1 MSNDNPDLAAA
12 QDYILDEQVGYLLR
26 LASQRHAV
34 IFAQSISEKLTP
46 TQFSTLMRISE
57 GGELSQ
63 NHLGRLASMDVATV
77 KGVVDRLKAKG
88 LIQSR
93 ADKDDKRR
101 SLISL
106 SEKGATLINALKED
120 GRRISE
126 ETLAPLRSAER
137 KTLVNLLKKL
147 S

>member
-1 MSNDNPDLAAA
+1 MTDTNEDNAGN
-12 QDYILDEQVGYLLR
+12 QKYSLDEQVGYLLR

-34 IFAQSISEKLTP
+34 IFLQQISENLTP

-106 SEKGATLINALKED
+106 SDNGHELIDVLKKDGA
-120 GRRISE
+120 RISE
-126 ETLAPLRSAER
+126 KTLAPLRSSER
-137 KTLVNLLKKL
+137 KSLINLLMKI

>member
-1 MSNDNPDLAAA
+1 MSKLNEKTSEK
-12 QDYILDEQVGYLLR
+12 QSYSLDEQVGYLLR

-34 IFAQSISEKLTP
+34 IFLEEISENLTP

-77 KGVVDRLKAKG
+77 KGVVDRLKTKE
-88 LIQSR
+88 LVQSR
-93 ADKDDKRR
+93 SDADDKRR

-106 SEKGATLINALKED
+106 TLKGSELIETLKED
-120 GRRISE
+120 GARISE
-126 ETLAPLRSAER
+126 NTLAPLRGSER
-137 KTLVNLLKKL
+137 KTLISLLMKIL
-147 S
+147 

>member
-1 MSNDNPDLAAA
+1 MAELNPDIVEN
-12 QDYILDEQVGYLLR
+12 QEYNLDDQVGYLLR

-34 IFAQSISEKLTP
+34 IFLQHISEKLTP

-106 SEKGATLINALKED
+106 SAIGKTLIETLKED
-120 GRRISE
+120 GIRISE
-126 ETLAPLRSAER
+126 KTLAPLRASER
-137 KTLVNLLKKL
+137 KTLINLLMKI

>member
-1 MSNDNPDLAAA
+1 MAESNPDVVEK
-12 QDYILDEQVGYLLR
+12 QEYNLDEQVGYLLR

-34 IFAQSISEKLTP
+34 IFLQQISEKLTP

-57 GGELSQ
+57 GGEISQ

-106 SEKGATLINALKED
+106 SATGNALIETLKED
-120 GRRISE
+120 GARISE
-126 ETLAPLRSAER
+126 KTLAPLRSSER
-137 KTLVNLLKKL
+137 KTLINLLMKI

>member
-1 MSNDNPDLAAA
+1 MTDLNDDIVET
-12 QDYILDEQVGYLLR
+12 QDYSLDIQVGYLLR

-34 IFAQSISEKLTP
+34 IFLQQISQNLTP
-46 TQFSTLMRISE
+46 TQFSTLMRIAA

-77 KGVVDRLKAKG
+77 KGVVDRLRAKD

-93 ADKDDKRR
+93 ADKEDKRR

-106 SEKGATLINALKED
+106 TAKGNQSIEALKAD
-120 GRRISE
+120 GARISE
-126 ETLAPLRSAER
+126 NTLAPLSNSER
-137 KTLVNLLKKL
+137 KTLIKLLMKI

>member
-1 MSNDNPDLAAA
+1 MAELNPDVVEK
-12 QDYILDEQVGYLLR
+12 QEYSLDEQVGYLLR

-34 IFAQSISEKLTP
+34 IFLQQISEKLTP

-57 GGELSQ
+57 GGEISQ

-106 SEKGATLINALKED
+106 SATGNALIETLKED
-120 GRRISE
+120 GARISE
-126 ETLAPLRSAER
+126 KTLAPLRSSER
-137 KTLVNLLKKL
+137 KTLINLLMKI

>member
-1 MSNDNPDLAAA
+1 MTNEDEKNIEKQTYS
-12 QDYILDEQVGYLLR
+12 LDEQVGYLLR
-26 LASQRHAV
+26 LASQRHSV
-34 IFAQSISEKLTP
+34 IFLQQISENLTP
-46 TQFSTLMRISE
+46 TQFSTLIRISE

-77 KGVVDRLKAKG
+77 KGVVDRLKAKE

-93 ADKDDKRR
+93 ADTDDKRR

-106 SEKGATLINALKED
+106 STKGHDLVDALKKD
-120 GRRISE
+120 GARISE
-126 ETLAPLRSAER
+126 ITLAPLRNFER
-137 KTLVNLLKKL
+137 KTLINLLMKI

>member
-1 MSNDNPDLAAA
+1 MTELNEDTVEKQKYN
-12 QDYILDEQVGYLLR
+12 LDEQVGYLLR

-34 IFAQSISEKLTP
+34 IFLQQISENLTP

-77 KGVVDRLKAKG
+77 KGVVDRLRSKE

-93 ADKDDKRR
+93 ADKEDKRR

-106 SEKGATLINALKED
+106 TSKGEKLIEALKID
-120 GRRISE
+120 GERISE
-126 ETLAPLRSAER
+126 KTLAPLRGSER
-137 KTLVNLLKKL
+137 KTLINLLKRI

>member
-1 MSNDNPDLAAA
+1 MTDLNNDSAEK
-12 QDYILDEQVGYLLR
+12 QEYSLDRQVGYLLR

-34 IFAQSISEKLTP
+34 IFLQQISENLTP

-77 KGVVDRLKAKG
+77 KGVVDRLKTKE

-93 ADKDDKRR
+93 SDKDDKRR

-106 SEKGATLINALKED
+106 SAKGEELIEALKRD
-120 GRRISE
+120 GERISE
-126 ETLAPLRSAER
+126 KTLAPLRSSER
-137 KTLVNLLKKL
+137 KTLINLLMKI